1 MTNLKFD
8 EVVEGED
15 ILSAFGAESKQAEVS
30 KPAEVSL
37 AAAFGA
43 KTAEKPNVNVE
54 VPVAAEKTVTIS
66 VDQFSK
72 LMNMV
77 KRLTEEVASLKAG
90 KPVTK
95 VTQSSNA
102 TEAKPKRTREQYLT
116 EMKEKNK
123 AKAAERLVKCV
134 TESGKSETEVK
145 AAFKVAHTYAN
156 ADQTQY
162 KARFDEKL
170 VELIGVRKYAA

>member
-43 KTAEKPNVNVE
+43 KTAEKP
-54 VPVAAEKTVTIS
+54 VTIS
-66 VDQFSK
+66 ADQFSE

-77 KRLTEEVASLKAG
+77 KGLTEEVASLKAG
-90 KPVTK
+90 KPVTKVTQGSNK

-123 AKAAERLVKCV
+123 AKAAERFVKCV